1 MILYC
6 SMYIQNFQKV
16 FILAI
21 NIFIHWF
28 NEVYMTT
35 IRISDE
41 TKNKLDSLKSHPRQ
55 SYDEL
60 LTVLFFRYIKEVDS
74 DGM

>member
-1 MILYC
+1 
-6 SMYIQNFQKV
+6 
-16 FILAI
+16 
-21 NIFIHWF
+21 
-28 NEVYMTT
+28 MTT